1 MHLFKI
7 KTVFLRLESVHFLYG
22 YVLSSQ
28 LNYSA
33 NGHSGKNEGRNEM
46 NFSRTE
52 EQTRNHN

>member
-33 NGHSGKNEGRNEM
+33 NGHSGKKLTRRINE
-46 NFSRTE
+46 FLTD
-52 EQTRNHN
+52 